1 MLPLPPSPSLQQ
13 SADQFAQAC
22 KELELS
28 ARINAQAVTAVFEWH
43 CSDQSEQSGQMVADS
58 LSFALVAPAHLLRAA
73 QLWCL
78 DCEMASA
85 RERV

>member
-1 MLPLPPSPSLQQ
+1 MPFSPSLQQ
-13 SADQFAQAC
+13 SADQFGAAC

-43 CSDQSEQSGQMVADS
+43 CSDQSEQSSQMVADS
-58 LSFALVAPAHLLRAA
+58 LSFALVAPAHLLRVA

-78 DCEMASA
+78 DCETIEAAA